1 MKNGVLF
8 NRLEKLVGKLRHAA
22 VGVPTGKGLFGPINR
37 LMAMKPA
44 KVFWDMCSEAN
55 EAL

>member
-1 MKNGVLF
+1 MKNGVPF

-22 VGVPTGKGLFGPINR
+22 VGVPAVKGLFGPFNR